1 MEDLSHLLTPFGGPV
16 GVMSV
21 TSQAGGNL
29 TTDTASA
36 SMTAPGS
43 GDYVPEEL
51 GVDVNDDSIGKP
63 PFNTSLPHN
72 RTTTGKV
79 SRSGRGG

>member
-16 GVMSV
+16 GVISV
-21 TSQAGGNL
+21 TSQSGGNV

-43 GDYVPEEL
+43 GSYTPEEL
-51 GVDVNDDSIGKP
+51 DIDTNDDSVGKP
-63 PFNTSLPHN
+63 PFNASLTHN

-79 SRSGRGG
+79 SKAGRGG